1 MRPGALIYFTDTLA
15 QSPND
20 SLQTDSTTTML
31 LRDTTSVVPSDTLP
45 LFYQGQFVSEDS
57 LQLTE
62 YHSTQEYVSG
72 FEGAPFPTLRVQ
84 MM

>member
-1 MRPGALIYFTDTLA
+1 MRPGALIHPTDTLA

-20 SLQTDSTTTML
+20 SLQTDSTATML
-31 LRDTTSVVPSDTLP
+31 LRDTTSVVSADTLP

-62 YHSTQEYVSG
+62 YQSTQ
-72 FEGAPFPTLRVQ
+72 
-84 MM
+84 